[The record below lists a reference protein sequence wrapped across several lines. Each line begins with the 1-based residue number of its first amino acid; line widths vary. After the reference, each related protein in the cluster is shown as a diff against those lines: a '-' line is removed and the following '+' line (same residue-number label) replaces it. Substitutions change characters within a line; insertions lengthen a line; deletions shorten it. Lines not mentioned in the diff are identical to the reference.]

1 MTNRAVDGE
10 TDFYYITEIVM
21 PLTEQQVTDALIK
34 LHARYLAS
42 EPFYIDY
49 VLGVFHALPQ
59 SVEERYLNVVGVL
72 TAVAH
77 ESTVDPTYSSG
88 LVPEA
93 YLATL
98 TSAQFVDFM
107 YPSSAIRSELIA
119 ALDSGVITKTEFA
132 AAAGLVTSASPTAEA
147 LLAAV
152 ELATGM
158 PVMTPIELPDAAI
171 AFPGVNDAQVEFVTA
186 MYIGAF
192 SRAPEFEG
200 LKFWAGELAGHVE
213 NGASAYDALLLVGE
227 NMYRTGALNG
237 EGGTNLNNRD
247 YVEFAYTN
255 SLGRQYD
262 QKGFDFWVN
271 EINTG
276 IVSRGQFLTAFITA
290 ALQNSVDGE
299 YLQARVAVAEH
310 AAQAHVSGTGALGIN
325 LVEIIADIANARDAF
340 VVIKSIRDFYGV
352 ANAMNQSDVQADES
366 TSAITLTGAVEGI
379 YHESVV

>member
-1 MTNRAVDGE
+1 MS
-10 TDFYYITEIVM
+10 
-21 PLTEQQVTDALIK
+21 LTEQQVTDALVK

-49 VLGVFHALPQ
+49 VLGVFHALSQ
-59 SVEERYLNVVGVL
+59 SVEERYLIAVEVL

-93 YLATL
+93 YLAKL

-200 LKFWAGELAGHVE
+200 LKFWTGELAGHVE
-213 NGASAYDALLLVGE
+213 NGASAYDSLLLVGE
-227 NMYRTGALNG
+227 NMYRAGAENG
-237 EGGTNLNNRD
+237 EGGTSLNNRD
-247 YVEFAYTN
+247 YVEFAYSN
-255 SLGRQYD
+255 SLGRQFD
-262 QKGFDFWVN
+262 QEGFDYWVN
-271 EINTG
+271 EIDNG
-276 IVSRGQFLTAFITA
+276 MLSRGQFLTTFIMA
-290 ALQNSVDGE
+290 ALQNPVDGE

-310 AAQAHVSGTGALGIN
+310 AAQAHVSGAGAQGID
-325 LVEIIADIANARDAF
+325 LIEVIAGIVTARDALKA
-340 VVIKSIRDFYGV
+340 IDAINDFYGV
-352 ANAMNQSDVQADES
+352 ANAMYQSGLNQMTEHKNAALAEYAPLANTIS
-366 TSAITLTGAVEGI
+366 LTGAVDGVEI
-379 YHESVV
+379 ASFA